1 MANVLLVALGGA
13 LGAVA
18 RFAVASAFTR
28 KLGASW
34 PYGTLFINISGCFL
48 VALFLT
54 AASERY
60 PEMHAGWR
68 YFFPI
73 GFVGAYTTFSTYEFE
88 TWRLAQLGQMPG
100 TIAYVIAS
108 NVLGFAAVLLRSE
121 EHTSELQSLA
131 YLVCRLLLEKKK
143 NNNNGHRQIHRV
155 Y

>member
-1 MANVLLVALGGA
+1 MANVFLVALGGA

-18 RFAVASAFTR
+18 RFAVAGAFTR
-28 KLGASW
+28 RLGASW

-60 PEMHAGWR
+60 PAMHAGWR

-88 TWRLAQLGQMPG
+88 TYRLAQLGQMSG
-100 TIAYVIAS
+100 TVAYVIAS
-108 NVLGFAAVLLRSE
+108 NVLGFAAVLLGAWVAR
-121 EHTSELQSLA
+121 
-131 YLVCRLLLEKKK
+131 RL
-143 NNNNGHRQIHRV
+143 
-155 Y
+155 